1 MNKTFLKACALF
13 IAIVIV
19 ISAISCITA
28 SAAPSSYSK
37 SSNSGKRNEV
47 CVSLSGT
54 SASSYYTGSYA
65 FDTLSQNSASQI
77 LTSLRTLLKTTHTKT
92 TSYDDCKNKAD
103 ITDCEN
109 NSGKM
114 VSLYTSYTTNYNASS
129 INREHVWPKSLGGFD
144 KSGPGA
150 DLHHIR
156 PTEITP
162 NSNRGN
168 LKYGNVSGGK
178 TSTGNA
184 SGKTAGQ
191 YGSYFEPLDNVKGDV
206 ARICLYMYVR
216 YGGESSYTCG
226 SITTVFQSVEV
237 LLEWCEL
244 DPVDTWEMGRNEVV
258 QNIQGNR
265 NVFIDYPEY
274 AWLLFGKEVPEDMA
288 TPSGKA
294 SGGNLGGNTGSG
306 STTPDTPVTPDP
318 EPELPAGSASTGTLA
333 SPLTTTQAYNANK
346 SLATGKAS
354 SSAYYVKGKVTSIGE
369 SGSYYKNVYISDGTT
384 NLLIYTLNCSNG
396 ISSISVGDNIIVYG
410 YFKNYNGTI
419 EMATNGSTFV
429 EVVKIV
435 DETQTPDTPTTPD
448 TPEASPTGTLESP
461 LTATQAYNANKGL
474 AQGVMSDDAYY
485 VKGTVKSIGES
496 GSYYKN
502 VYITDGATDVLIY
515 TLNLTSGI
523 DSIAVGDEITV
534 HGYFKNYNG
543 TIEMATNNTNSTYV
557 TVVKV
562 GADEPVDDPTED
574 ETDPIETETET
585 DPVEIETD
593 TDSVESDT
601 VESDTFES
609 DTVETDPV
617 ETDPVETDA
626 VDSESESEE
635 AVTETSAEASTNG
648 SSNKTESGCGS
659 SIAGGAVII
668 SVACVLAVAFVRKK
682 RD

>member
-65 FDTLSQNSASQI
+65 FDTLSKNSASQI

-129 INREHVWPKSLGGFD
+129 INREHVWPKSLGGF
-144 KSGPGA
+144 KTSGPGA

-237 LLEWCEL
+237 LLDWCKL

-274 AWLLFGKEVPEDMA
+274 AWLLFGKAVPEDMA

-306 STTPDTPVTPDP
+306 STTPDTSVTPTPD
-318 EPELPAGSASTGTLA
+318 PELPAGSASTGTLA

-346 SLATGKAS
+346 SLASGKAS
-354 SSAYYVKGKVTSIGE
+354 SSAYYVNGKVTSIGE

-384 NLLIYTLNCSNG
+384 NLLIYTLNCANG
-396 ISSISVGDNIIVYG
+396 ISEIKVGDNIVVYG
-410 YFKNYNGTI
+410 YFKNYQGTI
-419 EMATNGSTFV
+419 EMATNGSTYV
-429 EVVKIV
+429 EVVKIIT
-435 DETQTPDTPTTPD
+435 DSEQPGGNEQPSTPT
-448 TPEASPTGTLESP
+448 SPNGTLEAP
-461 LTATQAYNANKGL
+461 LTATQAYNANKSL

-485 VKGTVKSIGES
+485 VKGTVTSIGETTT
-496 GSYYKN
+496 YYKN
-502 VYITDGATDVLIY
+502 VYITDGTTELLIY

-557 TVVKV
+557 TVVKI
-562 GADEPVDDPTED
+562 GADEPVIDPDEEETDPIEIETD
-574 ETDPIETETET
+574 TDAVESDTAESELTETDPIETETE
-585 DPVEIETD
+585 EK
-593 TDSVESDT
+593 
-601 VESDTFES
+601 
-609 DTVETDPV
+609 
-617 ETDPVETDA
+617 
-626 VDSESESEE
+626 
-635 AVTETSAEASTNG
+635 VTETETETEAATNG
-648 SSNKTESGCGS
+648 KSDKTESGCGS
-659 SIAGGAVII
+659 VIAGGAVIV
-668 SVACVLAVAFVRKK
+668 SVACALAFAFVRKK